1 MEPTPPPAPPAYA
14 PPPPRPSNGFD
25 WSDFINFRYLITPG
39 FVTIIYV
46 IGAIFIT
53 LGALASLANGGAG
66 GVLVG
71 ILVFIFGNLYW
82 RVILEFII
90 VLFRINEGI
99 QSIDRRGRI

>member
-1 MEPTPPPAPPAYA
+1 MEPTPPPTSSTGYGAP
-14 PPPPRPSNGFD
+14 RQPSGFD
-25 WSDFINFRYLITPG
+25 WGDFINFRYLVTPG

-53 LGALASLANGGAG
+53 LAALATLANGSGGA
-66 GVLVG
+66 VIFG
-71 ILVFIFGNLYW
+71 ILLFIFGNLYW

-99 QSIDRRGRI
+99 QSIDRRGRM